1 MQYLVT
7 MDSCKRRQAIEPS
20 AMEEQA
26 ILNISGNDLS
36 YQVSV
41 DDTSSSSFPCIS
53 EKISKI
59 KRKRFVPVWES
70 RKKIKKKGSIE
81 NVFGEYVRWNQEKLA

>member
-53 EKISKI
+53 EKKSNESVSCLFESHGKKE
-59 KRKRFVPVWES
+59 KRKE
-70 RKKIKKKGSIE
+70 
-81 NVFGEYVRWNQEKLA
+81 A

>member
-20 AMEEQA
+20 SMEEQA

-59 KRKRFVPVWES
+59 KRKRFCLFES
-70 RKKIKKKGSIE
+70 HGKK
-81 NVFGEYVRWNQEKLA
+81 

>member
-1 MQYLVT
+1 
-7 MDSCKRRQAIEPS
+7 
-20 AMEEQA
+20 MEEQA
-26 ILNISGNDLS
+26 SVTISGNDLS

-53 EKISKI
+53 EEISKI
-59 KRKRFVPVWES
+59 KRKRFAPVWES

-81 NVFGEYVRWNQEKLA
+81 NVFREYVRWNQEKLA